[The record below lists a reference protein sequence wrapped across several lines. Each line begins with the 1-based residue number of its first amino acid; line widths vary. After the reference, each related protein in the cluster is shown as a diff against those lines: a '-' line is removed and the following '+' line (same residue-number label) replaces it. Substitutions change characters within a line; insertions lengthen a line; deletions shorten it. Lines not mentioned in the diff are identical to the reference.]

1 MLTLAG
7 RENWDSGA
15 LFGGLHVPGDVA
27 GHGHGR
33 CAGEGGRS
41 GGGDLLGVRFQVH
54 LLVVVQLVDDDAAEV
69 LVVPV
74 TVVQQLPHFSR
85 ARLLVFHQFVVLLH
99 QHGAGQQ
106 GIQTLVQA
114 GFSHLGHDLL
124 ALCRN
129 PLEKG
134 ALNGWRVGG

>member
-1 MLTLAG
+1 M
-7 RENWDSGA
+7 
-15 LFGGLHVPGDVA
+15 FGGLHVPGDVA

-33 CAGEGGRS
+33 CTGEGGRGGG

-114 GFSHLGHDLL
+114 GFRHLGQDLL

-129 PLEKG
+129 PLRKG
-134 ALNGWRVGG
+134 ALNGWGVGG